1 MSPLLERLMR
11 FLYNQYMPH
20 PVRSALR
27 LQFELLRRM
36 TVPAVVGAPEACQV
50 LVLAPHMDDEVFGC
64 GGTLAQSVR
73 SGSEVV
79 VAYLTD
85 GSKGYEP
92 RLSSELSAVEVQTM
106 QTQLVG
112 TRKAEAQQAARL
124 LGLHELLFLDLP
136 DGGIAVT
143 PATIS
148 RLSAVLRRVHPDV
161 VYLPFLTDTHPDHW
175 MTNCLFMAAAQHA
188 DLPPTLACWGYEVWA
203 PVVANTIV
211 DITDTIEIKQQA
223 MHAFVSQI
231 GDYDYPRA
239 ILGLNAYRSLLSV
252 QGKGFAEAFYVTD
265 FALYRGLYEVVLVQR
280 QQIRRAKE

>member
-1 MSPLLERLMR
+1 MAQLLERLLG

-36 TVPAVVGAPEACQV
+36 TRPALASAPEACKV

-64 GGTLAQSVR
+64 GGTLAQSVCR
-73 SGSEVV
+73 GSEVV

-85 GSKGYEP
+85 GSKGYGP
-92 RLSSELSAVEVQTM
+92 KLSRELSAVEIRAM
-106 QTQLVG
+106 QAQLVS
-112 TRKAEAQQAARL
+112 TRQEEARQAARL

-136 DGGIAVT
+136 DGSLTVT
-143 PATIS
+143 PETVT
-148 RLSAVLRRVHPDV
+148 RLSEVLCRVHPDV

-175 MTNCLFMAAAQHA
+175 MTNCLFIAAAQRAH
-188 DLPPTLACWGYEVWA
+188 LPPTLACWGYEVWA
-203 PVVANTIV
+203 PVVANTII
-211 DITDTIEIKQQA
+211 DITDAIEVKQRA

-239 ILGLNAYRSLLSV
+239 ILGLNEYRSLLSV
-252 QGKGFAEAFYVTD
+252 RGKGFAEAFYVAE
-265 FALYRGLYEVVLVQR
+265 FALYRGLYDVAVRRRR
-280 QQIRRAKE
+280 QSSRAKE